1 MSGRKVSRKRRLVGR
16 VKGHNMIDDTLPG
29 SSGLVGGELRVTVDV
44 WLYGTLACYGEK
56 AGKGSFANLRVR
68 LREGSTMAD
77 LLTRLGVPTEE
88 RGITFINGQLSAMPG
103 LQPDLVHILRDGDRV
118 GLFDLKSMWPFQY
131 RHGAM
136 MIDEMARAMGAEKD
150 RGLHHTYDK

>member
-1 MSGRKVSRKRRLVGR
+1 MWVFSRWSQEDKMTDIV
-16 VKGHNMIDDTLPG
+16 
-29 SSGLVGGELRVTVDV
+29 VDV
-44 WLYGTLACYGEK
+44 WLYGTLAYYGDK
-56 AGKGSFANLRVR
+56 AEKGSFANLQIR
-68 LREGSTMAD
+68 LPEGSTMAD

-118 GLFDLKSMWPFQY
+118 GVFDLKSMWPFQY

-136 MIDEMARAMGAEKD
+136 MTDEMAHAMGTEKD
-150 RGLHHTYDK
+150 HGLHHTYDK